1 MTQICLDTRGLL
13 CPLPVIRLQDRVR
26 DLPPGTRVELLSSDP
41 GALIDIPAWCRMS
54 GHRWVESQALEH
66 AYRILVETGAR

>member
-1 MTQICLDTRGLL
+1 MTQICLDARGLL

-41 GALIDIPAWCRMS
+41 GTLIDIPAWCRMS
-54 GHRWVESQALEH
+54 GHRLVESQVLEH
-66 AYRILVETGAR
+66 ACRLVVEIRPR